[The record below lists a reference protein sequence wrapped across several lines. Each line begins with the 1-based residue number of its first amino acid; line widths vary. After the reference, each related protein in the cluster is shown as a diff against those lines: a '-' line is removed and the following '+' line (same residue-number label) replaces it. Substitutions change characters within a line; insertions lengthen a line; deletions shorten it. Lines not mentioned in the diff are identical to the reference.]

1 MTSSKLPIARR
12 LTNAV
17 IEPARAFRTNFSG
30 HCWLAAVSASS
41 EASTSLVRQRHAR
54 LVVNTTLM
62 LLFALLHVADGLV
75 TYLGLTFTSVG
86 EVNPVLNSVADIFG
100 LGVSIFVLKLMCIT
114 VIAWIYRDRH
124 KINSCWSTTT
134 LMGAVGFYCW
144 VVSNNIILVAAA

>member
-17 IEPARAFRTNFSG
+17 IEPARAFRADFSG

-41 EASTSLVRQRHAR
+41 EASTSLLRQRHVR

-62 LLFALLHVADGLV
+62 VLFALLHVADGLV

-100 LGVSIFVLKLMCIT
+100 LGVSIFVLKLMCIA